1 MPAIGE
7 TDVIVG
13 TPRRQHHQENGQQQ
27 DRQQQQRQQEIHGCQ
42 HSQGGQN
49 DDFRPLSSTLGGRGM
64 GCRDKY
70 VTS

>member
-1 MPAIGE
+1 MPALGE

-42 HSQGGQN
+42 HSQGGIQ
-49 DDFRPLSSTLGGRGM
+49 RQALSM
-64 GCRDKY
+64 WWAK
-70 VTS
+70 